1 MAILTNADV
10 EIKIQDAVFARE
22 NGDYE
27 TADEIANLLLDWGFR
42 RHALALLQET
52 QEARVKAAEVQK
64 QVEEDMRN
72 DWDTFIEMRQME
84 GVNRAIV

>member
-1 MAILTNADV
+1 MSILTNADV
-10 EIKIQDAVFARE
+10 EFKINDCHYARE
-22 NGDYE
+22 NGDYK
-27 TADEIANLLLDWGFR
+27 TADDIANELLDYGFR
-42 RHALALLQET
+42 QTALAELQKT
-52 QEARVKAAEVQK
+52 QEERVRADKVQK